1 VVPPGGRYR
10 LTGVVPDYPAPGN
23 TWFTLDADA
32 LSDYLVGSRD
42 IQHRVDEEVA
52 QSLAMLGEE
61 AAHTLAQSLT
71 REHGYQPPR
80 GGVGGTPVREPGLA
94 TDRGISSPVLGTSR
108 NSNAGAVMPGRNDYI
123 RVRALSPETQKRLYD
138 AIREVSAAA
147 GPGSMSLR
155 QIGKAA
161 VARLRREGVISDRT
175 RGSYLM
181 SHHLNS
187 ALRNFV
193 DLKSL
198 NPVAVWHVRQ
208 RYLALRAAG
217 VKRTDAV
224 TWVADEMRAQGVI
237 PASAEGR
244 INLITARRWEI
255 RAARS
260 VSRRVGLAGAGE
272 ILPAEAEGSAPGE
285 SADPTDLVDLDG
297 TPDIAHGVVEDGT
310 WQSAQQGLETDQAGT
325 AQDGG
330 PWQDVAFD
338 ALRGAGSGEEYLQ
351 VDSTVVQAAD
361 PTAASVVQDG
371 WSVVS
376 PSQEGSGSPENRWQ
390 QVEAAL
396 SAGLL
401 TPERVIAA
409 RVHESVFVP
418 LPLLPGWDMAAL
430 LEARLESGQP
440 FFGSVHLD
448 RVAAGGQVLVTFPAG
463 SGYDLGLLGGG
474 GPDGVVVV
482 PPGGRYRLTGVVPD
496 YPAPG
501 NTWFF
506 LAIDPS
512 QG

>member
-1 VVPPGGRYR
+1 MAFPAGSGYDLGLLGGGGPDGVVVVPPGGPWQDAAFDALRGAGSGEEYLQVDSTVVQAADPTAASVVQDGWSVVSPSQEGSGSPENRWQQVEAALSAGLLTPERVIAARVHESVFVPLPLLPGWDMAALLEARLESGQPFFGSVHLDRVAAGGQVLVTFPAGSGYDLGLLGGGGPDGVVVVPPGGRYR

-187 ALRNFV
+187 
-193 DLKSL
+193 
-198 NPVAVWHVRQ
+198 
-208 RYLALRAAG
+208 
-217 VKRTDAV
+217 
-224 TWVADEMRAQGVI
+224 
-237 PASAEGR
+237 
-244 INLITARRWEI
+244 
-255 RAARS
+255 
-260 VSRRVGLAGAGE
+260 
-272 ILPAEAEGSAPGE
+272 
-285 SADPTDLVDLDG
+285 
-297 TPDIAHGVVEDGT
+297 
-310 WQSAQQGLETDQAGT
+310 
-325 AQDGG
+325 
-330 PWQDVAFD
+330 
-338 ALRGAGSGEEYLQ
+338 
-351 VDSTVVQAAD
+351 
-361 PTAASVVQDG
+361 
-371 WSVVS
+371 
-376 PSQEGSGSPENRWQ
+376 
-390 QVEAAL
+390 
-396 SAGLL
+396 
-401 TPERVIAA
+401 
-409 RVHESVFVP
+409 
-418 LPLLPGWDMAAL
+418 
-430 LEARLESGQP
+430 
-440 FFGSVHLD
+440 
-448 RVAAGGQVLVTFPAG
+448 
-463 SGYDLGLLGGG
+463 
-474 GPDGVVVV
+474 
-482 PPGGRYRLTGVVPD
+482 
-496 YPAPG
+496 
-501 NTWFF
+501 
-506 LAIDPS
+506 
-512 QG
+512 